1 MPGPFT
7 SVHTVSWTAN
17 TESDLAGYKI
27 YAGRSSGVYGSAG
40 TPITISAPATSGQVT
55 LNDSGLWYFAV
66 TAFDSS
72 QNESGFSTE
81 VTKNYLL
88 LGNF

>member
-17 TESDLAGYKI
+17 TESDVAGYKI
-27 YAGRSSGVYGSAG
+27 YAGRTSGVYGSAG
-40 TPITISAPATSGQVT
+40 TPVQVGLTTSGPVT
-55 LNDSGLWYFAV
+55 LDASGLWYFAV

-81 VTKNYLL
+81 VSYNYLL
-88 LGNF
+88 LGNV